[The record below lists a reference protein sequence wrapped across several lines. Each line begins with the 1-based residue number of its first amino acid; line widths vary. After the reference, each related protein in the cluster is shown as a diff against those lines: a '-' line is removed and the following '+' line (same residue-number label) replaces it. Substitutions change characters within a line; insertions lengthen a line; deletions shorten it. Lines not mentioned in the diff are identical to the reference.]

1 MKRFTSIFLAV
12 IISKMVYAQPPSVGN
27 WLIYFG
33 NQKIS
38 SRFNFHNE
46 IQYRNY
52 NFIGDMNQLLIRTGI
67 GYNINKNNNILLG
80 YGYIQ
85 SYVYDSTLENK
96 SHTNEHRIFQ
106 QFIIKKTIK
115 NYYFNHRLRFEERF
129 INSAIKY
136 RFRYFLSINKPLN
149 KKTMEDHTIYASMYN
164 EIFLNTNNQFFDRNR
179 IYAGI
184 GFAFKKD
191 LRLEAGYMIQSLKL
205 QQQQQFQ
212 IILFN
217 NLSL

>member
-1 MKRFTSIFLAV
+1 MKRITSIVIAL
-12 IISKMVYAQPPSVGN
+12 IISKFVYAQPASVGN

-38 SRFNFHNE
+38 SRINFHNE

-52 NFIGDMNQLLIRTGI
+52 NFIGDINQLLIRTGM
-67 GYNINKNNNILLG
+67 GYNLNKNNNILLG

-85 SYVYDSTLENK
+85 SYVYDSNLEDK

-106 QFIIKKTIK
+106 QFITKKVIK
-115 NYYFNHRLRFEERF
+115 NYYFNHRFRFEERL

-149 KKTMEDHTIYASMYN
+149 KKTMEDQTLYASLYN

-191 LRLEAGYMIQSLKL
+191 FRLEAGYMIQSLKL
-205 QQQQQFQ
+205 QQQHQFQ